1 MRTSTNSIVVIMVA
15 MFSSILTLAA
25 PLPGGHKTAGIIYG
39 RFAYTTQGYSGAHV
53 YIFTLT
59 QSRRL
64 RQIDEDAYARAHE
77 PGVDERNAAAI
88 EANVRDSLSDL
99 VTTLPH
105 TGATKTDSN
114 GFYRFKNLPQGK
126 RYYVLAVQVAE
137 DGLFLAAG
145 TTPVLNQKVRFDL
158 RIDSP
163 WQNRFDLRQ

>member
-64 RQIDEDAYARAHE
+64 RQIDEDAYARAHA
-77 PGVDERNAAAI
+77 PRVDERKAAAI

-99 VTTLPH
+99 VATLPH
-105 TGATKTDSN
+105 TGVT
-114 GFYRFKNLPQGK
+114 
-126 RYYVLAVQVAE
+126 
-137 DGLFLAAG
+137 
-145 TTPVLNQKVRFDL
+145 
-158 RIDSP
+158 
-163 WQNRFDLRQ
+163 